1 MTNFDFL
8 SLGAIVQHLKDCNMQ
23 LSFNPTEILIHQ
35 IRHLHFIKGY
45 TYGEIKNELKLEPG
59 AATNEFFLKVLGY
72 LDWGDYHVN
81 RDKILELLNN
91 EAKKT

>member
-8 SLGAIVQHLKDCNMQ
+8 SLGAIVQHLKDCNLQ

-35 IRHLHFIKGY
+35 IRQLHFIKGY

-59 AATNEFFLKVLGY
+59 AAIGY
-72 LDWGDYHVN
+72 LDWGNYHVN